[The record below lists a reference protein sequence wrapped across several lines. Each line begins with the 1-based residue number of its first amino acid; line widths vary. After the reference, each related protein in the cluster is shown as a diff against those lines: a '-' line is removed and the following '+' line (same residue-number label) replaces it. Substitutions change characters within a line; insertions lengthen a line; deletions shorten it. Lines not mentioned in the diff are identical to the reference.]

1 MMSERERQNMR
12 EREKGGIQQ
21 RKKTIERPQQCG

>member
-1 MMSERERQNMR
+1 MRGER

-21 RKKTIERPQQCG
+21 RVKREDKEEENIINLFGL